1 MNHEPPRD
9 PTGSGQFVAF
19 SELTVPEAGRAAVLA
34 AFTSRLGAV
43 DAWPGFQHLQVWA
56 DQSDPCMLIMVSW
69 WDDRESFASYMRSKD
84 HARSHARIPGGD
96 LRPRPHRFSRYEVIA
111 Q

>member
-1 MNHEPPRD
+1 M
-9 PTGSGQFVAF
+9 AF

-43 DAWPGFQHLQVWA
+43 DAWPGFQRLQVWA
-56 DQSDPCMLIMVSW
+56 DQADPCMLIMVSW
-69 WDDRESFASYMRSKD
+69 WDDRESFAGYMRSQD
-84 HARSHARIPGGD
+84 HARSHRRIPGGD
-96 LRPRPHRFSRYEVIA
+96 LRPRPRRFSRYEVIA